1 MIESPPASKGLS
13 PARCTSTALAL
24 LACAAAVAD
33 EAPTLVRPAFSVD
46 SRPGTP
52 AARMYRNVTQ
62 DLTVGCP
69 ADLVVAAGAAVSQP
83 GQFESYLLLP
93 DGSRQSQLKTGY
105 TISGSVPHV
114 LPTHGE
120 YLLKS
125 GSLDGLLRLMMN
137 VTIGG
142 NTTTLELPR
151 PFSVSCL
158 RADTPAG
165 LYNIHISASGNDA
178 QGKFTTVYPEA
189 ATPDKV
195 TATLGCPADLH
206 IFAEIITRTPGRAD
220 GVLTLDDGKR
230 VGGVSMPVGQADPA
244 DQGLPHVQG
253 IGAGY
258 QLHPGQSYKG
268 GLHLSVQF
276 PDGGTM
282 KSVSL
287 ARQFDVS
294 CQ

>member
-1 MIESPPASKGLS
+1 MNQSQAAPKRLC
-13 PARCTSTALAL
+13 PARCASTALAL
-24 LACAAAVAD
+24 LACTAAAAD

-52 AARMYRNVTQ
+52 AARMYRNLTQ

-69 ADLVVAAGAAVSQP
+69 ADLAVAAGAAVSQP

-93 DGSRQSQLKTGY
+93 DGSRQSQLKTAYAIAGPLPY
-105 TISGSVPHV
+105 V

-125 GSLDGLLRLMMN
+125 GTLDGLLRLVMN
-137 VTIGG
+137 LSIGG
-142 NTTTLELPR
+142 KTTTLELPR

-158 RADTPAG
+158 RPDTSAG
-165 LYNIHISASGNDA
+165 LYNIHIAASGNDA
-178 QGKFTTVYPEA
+178 QGRFTTVYPEA
-189 ATPDKV
+189 ATPDQV

-206 IFAEIITRTPGRAD
+206 VYAEVITRTPGRAEA
-220 GVLTLDDGKR
+220 VLTLDSGKR
-230 VGGVSMPVGQADPA
+230 VGGVSMPVGQVDPA

-276 PDGGTM
+276 PDGGAM

-287 ARQFDVS
+287 TRQFDVS